1 MEPYYTLKMKRKDLE
16 DVYDEFSE
24 FSLSS
29 PARKIRR
36 LLPTC
41 DQEIRVETV
50 VVKSFFDAD
59 LPPIIEEVE
68 EPEIPIAFEQAAT
81 YPSFGSNAVNRGLVI
96 EELPSV
102 PENEERAIV
111 LFKPMNTQPV
121 HSPSNFSVKVDPQF
135 LNGLKSKSLV
145 PIALVVN
152 LVYMRLFGSFIENIE
167 CIAYL
172 VGLLELIKFHSS
184 KSNSE
189 ALSKFGRGHEKE
201 LALNLSVLLMC
212 KSSQGAIEAGCRCI
226 FLGQIFWDN
235 TANAFRLVDNEATQ
249 QDDSSSAKECLAV
262 VPWVPSQFPSAAEAE
277 VLSQP
282 DVSDMMDAEDM
293 EGVAMDIE
301 DNSVDVEPRTAV
313 ETGAVGVNDGL
324 HHWQQQHCM
333 TTTQLP
339 QNTSTPIPWYR

>member
-1 MEPYYTLKMKRKDLE
+1 MEPYNTLKMKRKDLE

-36 LLPTC
+36 L
-41 DQEIRVETV
+41 
-50 VVKSFFDAD
+50 DAD

-111 LFKPMNTQPV
+111 LFKPMNTQPM

-135 LNGLKSKSLV
+135 LNGFKS
-145 PIALVVN
+145 
-152 LVYMRLFGSFIENIE
+152 
-167 CIAYL
+167 
-172 VGLLELIKFHSS
+172 
-184 KSNSE
+184 
-189 ALSKFGRGHEKE
+189 
-201 LALNLSVLLMC
+201 
-212 KSSQGAIEAGCRCI
+212 
-226 FLGQIFWDN
+226 QIFWDN
-235 TANAFRLVDNEATQ
+235 TANAFRLVDNEATE
-249 QDDSSSAKECLAV
+249 QDDCSSAKECLAV

>member
-1 MEPYYTLKMKRKDLE
+1 MKPYYTLKMKRKDLE
-16 DVYDEFSE
+16 DVNDEFSD

-36 LLPTC
+36 L
-41 DQEIRVETV
+41 
-50 VVKSFFDAD
+50 DAV

-68 EPEIPIAFEQAAT
+68 EPEIPIAFEQATT

-111 LFKPMNTQPV
+111 LFKPMNTQPM

-135 LNGLKSKSLV
+135 LNGFKSQV
-145 PIALVVN
+145 
-152 LVYMRLFGSFIENIE
+152 
-167 CIAYL
+167 
-172 VGLLELIKFHSS
+172 
-184 KSNSE
+184 
-189 ALSKFGRGHEKE
+189 
-201 LALNLSVLLMC
+201 
-212 KSSQGAIEAGCRCI
+212 
-226 FLGQIFWDN
+226 FWDN
-235 TANAFRLVDNEATQ
+235 TTNAFRLVDANEAAQ

-301 DNSVDVEPRTAV
+301 DNSVDVEPRIAV
-313 ETGAVGVNDGL
+313 DAGAVNDGL

-333 TTTQLP
+333 TTTQPP
-339 QNTSTPIPWYR
+339 QNTSTPIPWYSNWHKD

>member
-1 MEPYYTLKMKRKDLE
+1 MISDSFLGFSFGRKRNMKPYYTLKMKRKDLE
-16 DVYDEFSE
+16 DVNDEFSD

-36 LLPTC
+36 L
-41 DQEIRVETV
+41 
-50 VVKSFFDAD
+50 DAV

-68 EPEIPIAFEQAAT
+68 EPEIPIAFEQATT
-81 YPSFGSNAVNRGLVI
+81 YPSFGSNAVKRGLVI

-102 PENEERAIV
+102 PANEERAIV
-111 LFKPMNTQPV
+111 LFKPMNTQPM

-135 LNGLKSKSLV
+135 LNGFKSQV
-145 PIALVVN
+145 
-152 LVYMRLFGSFIENIE
+152 
-167 CIAYL
+167 
-172 VGLLELIKFHSS
+172 
-184 KSNSE
+184 
-189 ALSKFGRGHEKE
+189 
-201 LALNLSVLLMC
+201 
-212 KSSQGAIEAGCRCI
+212 
-226 FLGQIFWDN
+226 FWDN
-235 TANAFRLVDNEATQ
+235 TANAFRLVDANEAAQ

-301 DNSVDVEPRTAV
+301 DNSVDVEPRIAV
-313 ETGAVGVNDGL
+313 DAGAVSVNDGL

-333 TTTQLP
+333 TTTQPP
-339 QNTSTPIPWYR
+339 QNTSTPIPWYSNWHKD

>member
-1 MEPYYTLKMKRKDLE
+1 MEPYYALKMKRKDLE

-36 LLPTC
+36 L
-41 DQEIRVETV
+41 
-50 VVKSFFDAD
+50 DAD

-135 LNGLKSKSLV
+135 LNGLKS
-145 PIALVVN
+145 
-152 LVYMRLFGSFIENIE
+152 
-167 CIAYL
+167 
-172 VGLLELIKFHSS
+172 
-184 KSNSE
+184 
-189 ALSKFGRGHEKE
+189 
-201 LALNLSVLLMC
+201 
-212 KSSQGAIEAGCRCI
+212 
-226 FLGQIFWDN
+226 QIFWDN
-235 TANAFRLVDNEATQ
+235 TANAFRLVDNEETQ

-262 VPWVPSQFPSAAEAE
+262 VPWFPSQFLSAAEAE

-301 DNSVDVEPRTAV
+301 DNSVDVGPRTAV